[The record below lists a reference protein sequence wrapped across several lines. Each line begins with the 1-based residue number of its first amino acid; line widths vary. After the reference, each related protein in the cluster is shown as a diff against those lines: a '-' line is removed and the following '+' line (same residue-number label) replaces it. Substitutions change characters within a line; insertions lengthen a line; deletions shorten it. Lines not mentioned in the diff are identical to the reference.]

1 MTTLPQLPSPTLDA
15 AQAADLRRAVTALA
29 EALAA
34 RPGLDVRHLRDFM
47 TPITPGTARLAVRC
61 DVSGDPAWTLPLA
74 RLAAR
79 HAVPATFFLSH
90 REEYFGRDDGW
101 LPAFLAAGPEL
112 GLKAVPW
119 VAGDPDYAQAAPA
132 VTAAIGWLR
141 DRHVDLRGLAFDP
154 PCFGIA
160 AEGSELLRGHSL
172 CGRTQVAAPDGG
184 AIALQTLDPAILGIG
199 YTTQFAPMRDQL
211 DTALDGYFAVM
222 LAAEYRS
229 LALQQAMWG
238 NNPLHNWRGF
248 TTLTYVGN
256 GGWLRYDGD
265 TSSPPTTHWNVASL
279 LEWIEQTGA
288 GRRYQFILDPRLLG
302 S

>member
-1 MTTLPQLPSPTLDA
+1 MITLPQLPDPALDP
-15 AQAADLRRAVTALA
+15 AQAADLRRAFSALA

-47 TPITPGTARLAVRC
+47 TPMAPGTARLAVRC

-79 HAVPATFFLSH
+79 HAVPATFFLGH
-90 REEYFGRDDGW
+90 REEYFGRDGW

-154 PCFGIA
+154 PGFGVA
-160 AEGSELLRGHSL
+160 AEGYELLRGQSL
-172 CGRTQVAAPDGG
+172 AGRTQAAAPDGG
-184 AIALQTLDPAILGIG
+184 TIALQTLDPVALGIG
-199 YTTQFAPMRDQL
+199 YTTQFVPTRDHF
-211 DTALDGYFAVM
+211 DAASMDGYFAVA
-222 LAAEYRS
+222 LAGDIRAMTLR
-229 LALQQAMWG
+229 QAAWG
-238 NNPLHNWRGF
+238 SNPMHSWYGF
-248 TTLTYVGN
+248 TMLTYAGH
-256 GGWLRYDGD
+256 GAWLRYDGG
-265 TSSPPTTHWNVASL
+265 SAAPPATHWNVASL

-288 GRRYQFILDPRLLG
+288 GRRYQFILDPRLLD